1 MPRLQRS
8 TTLPKNSLVLLLKKA
23 GKHLR
28 RRQGEEKRVLGARW
42 GKVKRQEKKP
52 VPALSDISPR
62 GPSSCV
68 SGISAEFKQGLGFIQ
83 GLCWFECG
91 ILPNRLKCF
100 NTRSPAGGGV

>member
-1 MPRLQRS
+1 MPRLQRR

-28 RRQGEEKRVLGARW
+28 RRQGEESAW
-42 GKVKRQEKKP
+42 GKMGQGEKAREKACSGSLGHL
-52 VPALSDISPR
+52 PAR
-62 GPSSCV
+62 PSSCV

-91 ILPNRLKCF
+91 ILPHRLMCF